1 MAKVK
6 KVRTRGFTQVDNRV
20 VDDPNMSLAGLGLYT
35 YMWRQPD
42 DWDYYV
48 TEIAKHFKNG
58 RRSVD
63 SAMHELI
70 DLGYVKRERRRDNG
84 QFKGYEYTLFDHP
97 QPNCQNGETVS
108 PNCCFANSENANS
121 RFSTLPITNLTNT
134 NLTNDWLNDINLNL
148 LTEKESETE
157 QQWGRLSTR
166 TKESLDGLAKQ
177 FGQQI
182 VVDGLMSFNGNGQ
195 HKSGLIKY
203 VKKYIK
209 SQQTEKTPLK
219 LSASL
224 VKLQRRQQTDGTYK
238 VHVNESGRR
247 HL

>member
-84 QFKGYEYTLFDHP
+84 QFKGYEYTLFDHT
-97 QPNCQNGETVS
+97 Q

-121 RFSTLPITNLTNT
+121 RFSTLPITNLTN
-134 NLTNDWLNDINLNL
+134 DWLNDNKLSSL
-148 LTEKESETE
+148 PEKLGETE
-157 QQWGRLSTR
+157 RQWGMLSTK
-166 TKESLDGLAKQ
+166 TKGSLEGLARQ
-177 FGQQI
+177 FGPQ
-182 VVDGLMSFNGNGQ
+182 VVGEGLQAFNENGQ
-195 HKSGLIKY
+195 YKSGLIKY
-203 VKKYIK
+203 IKKYIE
-209 SQQTEKTPLK
+209 SQKAGPEPLK

-224 VKLQRRQQTDGTYK
+224 VKLERRK
-238 VHVNESGRR
+238 I
-247 HL
+247 

>member
-134 NLTNDWLNDINLNL
+134 NLTNDWLNDNKLSSL
-148 LTEKESETE
+148 PEKLGETE
-157 QQWGRLSTR
+157 RQWGMLYTKTKGSLERLAR
-166 TKESLDGLAKQ
+166 Q
-177 FGQQI
+177 FGPQ
-182 VVDGLMSFNGNGQ
+182 VVGEGLQAFNENGQ
-195 HKSGLIKY
+195 YKSGLIKY
-203 VKKYIK
+203 IKKYIE
-209 SQQTEKTPLK
+209 SQKAGLEPLK

-224 VKLQRRQQTDGTYK
+224 VKLERRK
-238 VHVNESGRR
+238 I
-247 HL
+247 

>member
-134 NLTNDWLNDINLNL
+134 NLTNERLNDLFI
-148 LTEKESETE
+148 LTGKIDETE
-157 QQWGRLSTR
+157 IQWG
-166 TKESLDGLAKQ
+166 KINPKIKASLVDLTDQFNEQVVADG
-177 FGQQI
+177 I
-182 VVDGLMSFNGNGQ
+182 DSFNANGQ

-203 VKKYIK
+203 VKKYIE

-224 VKLQRRQQTDGTYK
+224 VKLQRRQQTDGTYT

>member
-134 NLTNDWLNDINLNL
+134 NLTNDWLNDNKLSSL
-148 LTEKESETE
+148 PEKLGETE
-157 QQWGRLSTR
+157 RQWGMLSTKTKGSLERLSR
-166 TKESLDGLAKQ
+166 Q
-177 FGQQI
+177 FGPQ
-182 VVDGLMSFNGNGQ
+182 VVGEGLQAFNENGQ
-195 HKSGLIKY
+195 YKSGLIKY
-203 VKKYIK
+203 IKKYIE
-209 SQQTEKTPLK
+209 SQKAGPEPLK

-224 VKLQRRQQTDGTYK
+224 VKLERRK
-238 VHVNESGRR
+238 I
-247 HL
+247 